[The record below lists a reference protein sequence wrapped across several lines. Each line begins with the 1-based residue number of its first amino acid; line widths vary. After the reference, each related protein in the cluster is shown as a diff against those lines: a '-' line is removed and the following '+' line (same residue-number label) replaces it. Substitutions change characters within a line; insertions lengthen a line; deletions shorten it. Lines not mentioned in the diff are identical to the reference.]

1 MKNTP
6 VGIAATTAA
15 TALLLSACSAD
26 DQTDAQPSSSTAT
39 TSVAESEQVTEPV
52 PDTVVVYRPGAIDN
66 NFTADEVPAWP
77 GPDPSDVLEPNPPSG
92 ERGTISG
99 DDAAAVYQAALEN
112 PETLLQDG
120 QAPRD
125 VTGAVWWVN
134 NHAEWLVVEPQ
145 W

>member
-1 MKNTP
+1 M
-6 VGIAATTAA
+6 
-15 TALLLSACSAD
+15 
-26 DQTDAQPSSSTAT
+26 
-39 TSVAESEQVTEPV
+39 AESEQVTEPV

-66 NFTADEVPAWP
+66 NFTADDVPAWP